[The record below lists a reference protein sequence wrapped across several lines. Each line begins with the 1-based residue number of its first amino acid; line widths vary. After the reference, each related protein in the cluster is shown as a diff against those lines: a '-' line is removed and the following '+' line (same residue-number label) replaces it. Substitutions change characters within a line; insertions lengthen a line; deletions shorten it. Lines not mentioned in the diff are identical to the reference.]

1 MSLHTTLIK
10 PIRQCAAVAAT
21 AWMLLAGTAQ
31 AAGFQKVSTPAS
43 AKQQAIEITLWTP
56 CAQAVQSPLRVGP
69 FSLQV
74 RPGCP
79 LPGTGKLP
87 LIVMSHGRGG
97 TALGHHDTAE
107 ALADAGFIVASF
119 NHPGDNAFDMSQ
131 SDEMA
136 VFYQRPAQVKQIID
150 FMLDKR
156 SPVAQRID
164 AQRIGFWGFSRGGY
178 TGLVLAHATPDFA
191 QTQLPCPDAKIK
203 SSTVQ
208 TVTITD
214 QLGPGQ
220 VCLSDAQRNSASLSR
235 SASATDPTAANKLLL
250 DRGANG
256 ATTTEAGSFELK
268 ITCGETTPEGTPIT
282 IEVSGP
288 LAAQTNYILSYTVSV
303 DSDNGLATLGFVYTA
318 VCKTSG
324 RSTYIHTVKTLKLYG
339 KLRYSLFK
347 LKPSSAHISQGAASY
362 LYNTFFL
369 EHSPRLVLFLPVYIY
384 YAGHY
389 N

>member
-10 PIRQCAAVAAT
+10 PVRQCAAVAAT

-31 AAGFQKVSTPAS
+31 AAGFQKVNNPAS

-56 CAQAVQSPLRVGP
+56 CAQAVQSPLRAGP

-119 NHPGDNAFDMSQ
+119 NHPRDNAFDMSQ

-136 VFYQRPAQVKQIID
+136 VFYQRPAQVKQVID

-178 TGLVLAHATPDFA
+178 TGLVLAGATPDFA
-191 QTQLPCPDAKIK
+191 NSLLSCPDAHMKICR
-203 SSTVQ
+203 
-208 TVTITD
+208 
-214 QLGPGQ
+214 QLAQHRTNPSALTREPRIRAM
-220 VCLSDAQRNSASLSR
+220 VLVDPLSFFS
-235 SASATDPTAANKLLL
+235 
-250 DRGANG
+250 
-256 ATTTEAGSFELK
+256 
-268 ITCGETTPEGTPIT
+268 TPESVQNVKIPMQIWHSQHGGDGVTPKSVRLLAGNLRNRPELIAPANT
-282 IEVSGP
+282 NHYSFIHP
-288 LAAQTNYILSYTVSV
+288 CTPALAAMEKTICTQ
-303 DSDNGLATLGFVYTA
+303 DAPGFDRAASHKQWNAQMV
-318 VCKTSG
+318 
-324 RSTYIHTVKTLKLYG
+324 R
-339 KLRYSLFK
+339 FFQQM
-347 LKPSSAHISQGAASY
+347 LKP
-362 LYNTFFL
+362 
-369 EHSPRLVLFLPVYIY
+369 
-384 YAGHY
+384 
-389 N
+389 